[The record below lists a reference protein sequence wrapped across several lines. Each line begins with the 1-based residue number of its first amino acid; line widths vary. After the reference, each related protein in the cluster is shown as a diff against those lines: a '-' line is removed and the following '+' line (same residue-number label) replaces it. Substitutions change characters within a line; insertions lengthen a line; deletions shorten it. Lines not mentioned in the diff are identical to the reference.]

1 MCRGEKLMHY
11 ALMRERE
18 RERERER
25 VNSYKSRKQTK
36 IERDLK

>member
-1 MCRGEKLMHY
+1 MHY
-11 ALMRERE
+11 ALMWERE

-36 IERDLK
+36 IEKDLK